1 MDIAKVSLIGMG
13 GVILCFLLKGTRPEY
28 ASFVTMGIGLL
39 ILGLAVGKLK
49 YLFESLESLKEILP
63 VSSENIS
70 VLAKMIG
77 ITYIGQF
84 SAGICRDAGYQ
95 ATGAQIELFCK
106 LSILV
111 LSIPVMMA
119 LLETIREFLV

>member
-13 GVILCFLLKGTRPEY
+13 GVILCFLLKETRPEY

-84 SAGICRDAGYQ
+84 SAGICRDAGFQ

>member
-95 ATGAQIELFCK
+95 ATGAQVELFCK

>member
-111 LSIPVMMA
+111 LGIPVMMA

>member
-1 MDIAKVSLIGMG
+1 MDIAKVSLFGMG

-63 VSSENIS
+63 VSSEHIS

-111 LSIPVMMA
+111 LGIPVMMA

>member
-1 MDIAKVSLIGMG
+1 MDIAKVSLLGMG

-49 YLFESLESLKEILP
+49 YLFEALESLKEILP
-63 VSSENIS
+63 VSSEHIS

-111 LSIPVMMA
+111 LGIPVMMA